1 MTIFD
6 KYFTFW
12 DSALL
17 DESAFNELMD
27 LFADDVVVKAPQGEV
42 KGKDKLG
49 FGIKETLKNYFSMKH
64 VWKEKNTDYG
74 LKATWAVVHELKN
87 GEMHAAVG
95 VDIIQLNESGKI
107 KHLEIRPEQNITK
120 KIQ

>member
-6 KYFTFW
+6 KYFTLW

-17 DESAFNELMD
+17 DESAFNDLIG
-27 LFADDVVVKAPQGEV
+27 LFAEDVVVQASQGEV
-42 KGKDKLG
+42 KGKDTLA
-49 FGIKETLKNYFSMKH
+49 FGIRETLKNYFSMKH
-64 VWKEKNTDYG
+64 VWNAKNTDNG
-74 LKATWAVVHELKN
+74 LKATWAVVHELKT

-95 VDIIQLNESGKI
+95 VDIIKLNEFGKI
-107 KHLEIRPEQNITK
+107 KYLEIRPEQNITK